1 MMRFRFL
8 RFCGS
13 SLLLCMLMVTI
24 LMTGDAYAQ
33 ASNST
38 TIKTGSR
45 TISLFPEADFSGSQV
60 MVPFRAMTEAL
71 GGIWLDIPT
80 GTAHKAAILNDRA
93 FYFVAGMNVQMI
105 LPLTGEISV
114 PNGSLDDYI
123 DTLTRLLLDGT
134 IPMGT
139 IDFAMI
145 DKNGDLYIPLDVFT
159 SAFSLDATVID
170 RTIYIYSNFVYYQFP
185 DTNVTFRLDI
195 PNKTY
200 DGKPLVW
207 TEDALQVFCNGV
219 QVTDYLPLSY
229 DYSYTDPKSNLQFED
244 GVPVNAGAYALAI
257 RTNSNDPKYS
267 GVGYFSFMIY
277 PAELTLKANDET
289 ITAGSPLP
297 TFSYEI
303 AGIVPGETRNDAL
316 LEEPRISAQIVDNSR
331 SGTYK
336 IELSG
341 GTSGTNYIIRD
352 RLGGTLTILPGNRQE
367 TVLIRCVD
375 QDTGLTIQ
383 EFQQQGVAE
392 NVVEI
397 SAPVLDGYDVFGQT
411 ERSVV
416 VRENAEVTF
425 YYVSVSGDQ
434 VEENLEIH
442 IPYITGYGDGSFR
455 PQNDVQRSEIAVMLY
470 RLLVQ
475 SQRGTGTV
483 GTAWR
488 FTDVHS
494 NTWYSTAVSTL
505 AAKGIVNGY
514 QDGSFR
520 PDRAVS
526 RAEFIVMALRYAG
539 ITPYTKN
546 RNFGDV
552 SQSHWAA
559 DYIQTAA
566 QLGLISG
573 YPDGTFRPEQYLTR
587 AEAVT
592 ILNKISERAAC
603 MLTDKT
609 VAFSDVPVNYWAYE
623 DIMLAANAHRH

>member
-8 RFCGS
+8 KFCGS

-38 TIKTGSR
+38 TIETGSR
-45 TISLFPEADFSGSQV
+45 TILLYPEADFSGSQV

-71 GGIWLDIPT
+71 GGIWLDVPT

-93 FYFVAGMNVQMI
+93 FYIVTGMNVQMI
-105 LPLTGEISV
+105 LPLTGEVSV
-114 PNGSLDDYI
+114 PNGSLDDYM

-139 IDFAMI
+139 IDFTMI
-145 DKNGDLYIPLDVFT
+145 DRNGDLYIPLDVFT
-159 SAFSLDATVID
+159 SAFSLNATVSG
-170 RTIYIYSNFVYYQFP
+170 RTIYINSNFVYYQSP
-185 DTNVTFRLDI
+185 NTNVTFRLDI
-195 PNKTY
+195 PSKTY
-200 DGKPLVW
+200 DGEPLVW

-229 DYSYTDPKSNLQFED
+229 DYSYTDTKLNLQFEG

-257 RTNSNDPKYS
+257 RTNPNDPKYS

-297 TFSYEI
+297 AFSYEI

-316 LEEPRISAQIVDNSR
+316 LEEPRISAQIMDNSS
-331 SGTYK
+331 SGTYN

-367 TVLIRCVD
+367 KILIRCVD
-375 QDTGLTIQ
+375 QDTGLTIR

-494 NTWYSTAVSTL
+494 NTWYGTAVSTL

-520 PDRAVS
+520 PDQAVS
-526 RAEFIVMALRYAG
+526 RSEFIVMALRYAG
-539 ITPYTKN
+539 ITPYTTN
-546 RNFGDV
+546 RNFRDV
-552 SQSHWAA
+552 SQSHWAV

-592 ILNKISERAAC
+592 ILNKISERAEC

-609 VAFSDVPVNYWAYE
+609 VAFSDVPVNYWAYR

>member
-1 MMRFRFL
+1 M
-8 RFCGS
+8 
-13 SLLLCMLMVTI
+13 
-24 LMTGDAYAQ
+24 
-33 ASNST
+33 
-38 TIKTGSR
+38 
-45 TISLFPEADFSGSQV
+45 
-60 MVPFRAMTEAL
+60 
-71 GGIWLDIPT
+71 
-80 GTAHKAAILNDRA
+80 
-93 FYFVAGMNVQMI
+93 
-105 LPLTGEISV
+105 
-114 PNGSLDDYI
+114 
-123 DTLTRLLLDGT
+123 
-134 IPMGT
+134 
-139 IDFAMI
+139 
-145 DKNGDLYIPLDVFT
+145 
-159 SAFSLDATVID
+159 
-170 RTIYIYSNFVYYQFP
+170 
-185 DTNVTFRLDI
+185 
-195 PNKTY
+195 
-200 DGKPLVW
+200 
-207 TEDALQVFCNGV
+207 QVFCNGV

-229 DYSYTDPKSNLQFED
+229 DYSYTDPKLNLQFED

-257 RTNSNDPKYS
+257 RTNPNDPKYS
-267 GVGYFSFMIY
+267 GVGYFSFMIH

-297 TFSYEI
+297 AFSYEI

-316 LEEPRISAQIVDNSR
+316 LEEPRISAQIMDNSS

-367 TVLIRCVD
+367 TILIRCVD
-375 QDTGLTIQ
+375 QDTGLTIR

-494 NTWYSTAVSTL
+494 NTWYGTAVSTL

-520 PDRAVS
+520 PDQAVS
-526 RAEFIVMALRYAG
+526 RSEFIVMVLRYAG
-539 ITPYTKN
+539 ITPYTTN
-546 RNFGDV
+546 RNFRDV
-552 SQSHWAA
+552 SQSHWAV

-592 ILNKISERAAC
+592 ILNKISERAEC

-609 VAFSDVPVNYWAYE
+609 VAFSDVPVNYWAYR